1 MKTQHSGK
9 RLSEMNF
16 NSKLLNATDLEFC
29 RSKVKEYGYLQK
41 FPHVTWE
48 NDDALMKWCLI
59 ADYFE
64 KLDQT
69 GKTVVDLGCSSSP
82 LPHIISSRGHDVTGI
97 DISDVSHS
105 FSGSLVRM
113 VLNDA
118 LAEVK
123 DMENNSVD
131 YFVDSCAVTHF
142 NGSHTNKINNQG
154 WKDIAEQVYRV
165 LKPGGKFIIVSDVDV
180 KNEFGEFIKPELV
193 VKLIESSGLTLIG
206 PCDYSEPDPF
216 TIHCG
221 KYTLQ
226 VANFIFEK

>member
-1 MKTQHSGK
+1 MS
-9 RLSEMNF
+9 F
-16 NSKLLNATDLEFC
+16 DSKLLNTTDLEFC
-29 RSKVKEYGYLQK
+29 KGKVKEYGYLDK
-41 FPHVTWE
+41 FPHITWA

-64 KLDQT
+64 KLDET

-82 LPHIISSRGHDVTGI
+82 LPHIVSGLGHNVTGI

-113 VLNDA
+113 ILNDA

-123 DMENNSVD
+123 EMEDNSVD

-142 NGSHTNKINNQG
+142 NRAHTDKVNNQG
-154 WKDIAEQVYRV
+154 WKDIAEQVHRV
-165 LKPGGKFIIVSDVDV
+165 LKPGGKFIIVSDVDI

-193 VKLIESSGLTLIG
+193 VKLIESSGLSLVG
-206 PCDYSEPDPF
+206 SCDYSEPDPF

-221 KYTLQ
+221 EYTLQ

>member
-1 MKTQHSGK
+1 MS
-9 RLSEMNF
+9 F
-16 NSKLLNATDLEFC
+16 NSKLLNVIDLEFC
-29 RSKVKEYGYLQK
+29 KGKVKEYGYLEK
-41 FPHVTWE
+41 FPHITWG

-64 KLDQT
+64 KLGET

-82 LPHIISSRGHDVTGI
+82 LPHIVSALGHNVTGI
-97 DISDVSHS
+97 DISDVSHQ

-113 VLNDA
+113 ILNDA

-123 DMENNSVD
+123 EMKDNSVD

-142 NGSHTNKINNQG
+142 NRAHTDKVNNQG
-154 WKDIAEQVYRV
+154 WKDIAEQVHRV
-165 LKPGGKFIIVSDVDV
+165 LKPGGKFIIVSDVDI

-193 VKLIESSGLTLIG
+193 VKLIESSGLSLVG
-206 PCDYSEPDPF
+206 SCDYSEPDPF
-216 TIHCG
+216 TIYCG
-221 KYTLQ
+221 EYTLQ

>member
-1 MKTQHSGK
+1 MG
-9 RLSEMNF
+9 LILI
-16 NSKLLNATDLEFC
+16 KL
-29 RSKVKEYGYLQK
+29 
-41 FPHVTWE
+41 
-48 NDDALMKWCLI
+48 
-59 ADYFE
+59 
-64 KLDQT
+64 
-69 GKTVVDLGCSSSP
+69 
-82 LPHIISSRGHDVTGI
+82 IIR
-97 DISDVSHS
+97 
-105 FSGSLVRM
+105 
-113 VLNDA
+113 
-118 LAEVK
+118 
-123 DMENNSVD
+123 
-131 YFVDSCAVTHF
+131 
-142 NGSHTNKINNQG
+142 G